1 MADQMEYIVPPWEI
15 EVYVQSLNVS
25 DLENVGTKSWLDFH
39 KRLTLLNQQSVLE
52 ITGLREES
60 VMEWFISLK
69 KIPILVYEAIQ
80 IDIWKHKVFPL
91 LIDLNGEPTNTFM
104 LYSVFYH
111 EVIAISL
118 LENILFHSDSAQTL
132 DDTVIDLIDYTV
144 QRVTTLLDGKTS
156 EIYEKSEIRDTNSCL
171 EEIVEKQR
179 AFEFDIGM
187 RCISILH
194 YLIEILDSLP
204 LCAVSRMLAIYD
216 IPYLFAQLIENQ
228 PWKKQNE
235 DGEMLMYETS
245 WRKIKTSETGKIN
258 KREGQV
264 WFGLRELLLNPKC
277 SPYYEITEHRL
288 SQLSKLQ
295 RHLHEDVLDQ
305 IAPLIELKRW
315 LSYLNISPAMSS
327 SKSCPVHIE
336 VIPQIKSSILEK
348 YHKKWKKLARHQAK
362 FLFTTDASYIKDAA
376 QILSDVY
383 DLDKL
388 DRIEA
393 KKCLVCQEASKKRCS
408 KCKEA
413 WYCSRECQVKD
424 WENHKNIC
432 NIISTKNSTDNTDA

>member
-1 MADQMEYIVPPWEI
+1 MAEQMEYIVPPWEI
-15 EVYVQSLNVS
+15 EAYVESLNIS
-25 DLENVGTKSWLDFH
+25 ELENVGTKSWLDFH
-39 KRLTLLNQQSVLE
+39 KKLTLLNQQNVLE

-80 IDIWKHKVFPL
+80 INIWKHKVFPL
-91 LIDLNGEPTNTFM
+91 LINFNGEPTNTFM
-104 LYSVFYH
+104 LFSIFYH
-111 EVIAISL
+111 EVIAVSL
-118 LENILFHSDSAQTL
+118 LENILFHCESGQTL

-144 QRVTTLLDGKTS
+144 QHVTMLLDEKTLEVY
-156 EIYEKSEIRDTNSCL
+156 EIKNTDSCL
-171 EEIVEKQR
+171 EEIIEKQK

-194 YLIEILDSLP
+194 YLIEILDNLP
-204 LCAVSRMLAIYD
+204 LCAISRMLAIHD
-216 IPYLFAQLIENQ
+216 VPYLFVQLIENQ

-235 DGEMLMYETS
+235 DGEVLMYEGS
-245 WRKIKTSETGKIN
+245 WRKIKSSEIGKIN

-295 RHLHEDVLDQ
+295 KHLHDDILDQ

-315 LSYLNISPAMSS
+315 LAYLNISPAMPSS
-327 SKSCPVHIE
+327 NSTCPVRIE
-336 VIPQIKSSILEK
+336 VMPQIKSNILEK
-348 YHKKWKKLARHQAK
+348 YHKKWKKLARHQSK
-362 FLFTTDASYIKDAA
+362 YLFTTDTSYIKEAA

-383 DLDKL
+383 DLEKL
-388 DRIEA
+388 DRIET
-393 KKCLVCQEASKKRCS
+393 KKCSLCQEPSKKRCS
-408 KCKEA
+408 RCKEV

-432 NIISTKNSTDNTDA
+432 NTITKTKQ

>member
-1 MADQMEYIVPPWEI
+1 MGDQMEYIIPPWEI
-15 EVYVQSLNVS
+15 EAFVQSLNVS
-25 DLENVGTKSWLDFH
+25 DLENVGTKSWLEFH
-39 KRLTLLNQQSVLE
+39 KKLALLNQQSVLE

-91 LIDLNGEPTNTFM
+91 LIDLNDEPTNTFM
-104 LYSVFYH
+104 LYSVLYH
-111 EVIAISL
+111 EVIVVSL
-118 LENILFHSDSAQTL
+118 LENILFHCEGAQTV
-132 DDTVIDLIDYTV
+132 DDMVIDLIDYTV
-144 QRVTTLLDGKTS
+144 QRVTTLLDGKTTGIYERS
-156 EIYEKSEIRDTNSCL
+156 EIKDANSCL
-171 EEIVEKQR
+171 EEIAEKQK

-204 LCAVSRMLAIYD
+204 LCAVSRMLAIHD
-216 IPYLFAQLIENQ
+216 IPYLLAQLIESQ

-235 DGEMLMYETS
+235 DGEAMTYEAS
-245 WRKIKTSETGKIN
+245 WRKIKANEIGKMN

-315 LSYLNISPAMSS
+315 LSYLNISPAMPSS
-327 SKSCPVHIE
+327 DSTCPVRVE
-336 VIPQIKSSILEK
+336 VIPQIKSTILEK
-348 YHKKWKKLARHQAK
+348 YHKKWKKLARHQSK
-362 FLFTTDASYIKDAA
+362 YLFTTDTSYIKDAA

-383 DLDKL
+383 DLEKL

-393 KKCLVCQEASKKRCS
+393 KKCSLCQEPSKKQCS
-408 KCKEA
+408 RCKEA

-432 NIISTKNSTDNTDA
+432 NMITETKQ

>member
-1 MADQMEYIVPPWEI
+1 MAEQMEYIVPPWEI
-15 EVYVQSLNVS
+15 EAYVESLNVS
-25 DLENVGTKSWLDFH
+25 ELENVGTKSWLDFH
-39 KRLTLLNQQSVLE
+39 KKLTLLNQQNVLE

-91 LIDLNGEPTNTFM
+91 LIDFNGEPIYTFM
-104 LYSVFYH
+104 LFSIFYH
-111 EVIAISL
+111 EVIAVSL
-118 LENILFHSDSAQTL
+118 LENVLFHCESAQTL
-132 DDTVIDLIDYTV
+132 DDTVIDLIDYTI
-144 QRVTTLLDGKTS
+144 QHVTMLLDGKTLEVY
-156 EIYEKSEIRDTNSCL
+156 EIKDANSCL

-194 YLIEILDSLP
+194 YLIEILDNLP
-204 LCAVSRMLAIYD
+204 LCAISRMLAIHD
-216 IPYLFAQLIENQ
+216 VPYLFVQLIEN
-228 PWKKQNE
+228 E
-235 DGEMLMYETS
+235 VLMYEGS
-245 WRKIKTSETGKIN
+245 WRKIKPSEIGKIN

-295 RHLHEDVLDQ
+295 KHLHDDILDQ

-315 LSYLNISPAMSS
+315 LAYLNISPAMPSS
-327 SKSCPVHIE
+327 NSTCPVLVE
-336 VIPQIKSSILEK
+336 VMPQIKSNILEK
-348 YHKKWKKLARHQAK
+348 YHKKWKKLARHQSK
-362 FLFTTDASYIKDAA
+362 YLFTTDTSYIKEAA

-383 DLDKL
+383 DLEKL
-388 DRIEA
+388 DRIET
-393 KKCLVCQEASKKRCS
+393 KKCSLCQEPSKKRCS
-408 KCKEA
+408 RCKEV

-432 NIISTKNSTDNTDA
+432 NTITKTKQ